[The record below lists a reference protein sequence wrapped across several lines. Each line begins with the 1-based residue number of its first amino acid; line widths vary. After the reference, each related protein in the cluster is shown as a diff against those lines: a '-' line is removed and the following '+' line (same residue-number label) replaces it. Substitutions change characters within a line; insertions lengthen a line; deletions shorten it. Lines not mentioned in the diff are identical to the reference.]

1 MRMLIR
7 TTTTTAA
14 LLLALAASPAAAQA
28 PFYQGKQIK
37 VLVGFPPGGG
47 TDLYGRVIADGL
59 ARHVEGKP
67 AVVVQNQPGAG
78 SVVAM
83 NNYAN
88 RVPRDGTTVLIGT
101 GQLLMRLLLGLDG
114 ARAKV
119 SDFQALVA
127 TPMGRITYAS
137 PATGIKSAQDVLKP
151 REPLVL
157 GVPEVISTIDA
168 VLGLTVLK
176 AKFRSVTGYPGKSDV
191 RLALLRNEINL
202 DSQATPI
209 FQQSV
214 RPTVKDGQAMPLFA
228 QGFMDGDRL
237 VRDPAA
243 PDVPSVAEVYREIHG
258 AGPSGPQWD
267 SYKAVARAIGNGGK
281 ILMIHSDAPPEARA
295 AVKQGIEAMIKDP
308 DYLKTA
314 EKVLEGYGF
323 NTGETLE
330 ANIAAIGKMDAASI
344 AWLQELLSRDFGMKF
359 R

>member
-1 MRMLIR
+1 MRMPFR
-7 TTTTTAA
+7 TAA
-14 LLLALAASPAAAQA
+14 AAFLVALSAGTAASET

-59 ARHVEGKP
+59 ARHVEGKSG
-67 AVVVQNQPGAG
+67 VIVQNMPGAG

-83 NNYAN
+83 NSYVN

-101 GQLLMRLLLGLDG
+101 GQLLVRLLLGLDG

-119 SDFQALVA
+119 SDFLALVA

-137 PATGIKSAQDVLKP
+137 PATGIKSTKDLLNP

-168 VLGLTVLK
+168 TLGLTVLK
-176 AKFRSVTGYPGKSDV
+176 ANFRSVTGYPGKSDV
-191 RLALLRNEINL
+191 RLALLRNEVNL

-209 FQQSV
+209 FEQSV
-214 RPTVKDGQAMPLFA
+214 RPSVKEGQATPLFA

-243 PDVPSVAEVYREIHG
+243 PDIPSVGEAYRLIHG
-258 AGPSGPQWD
+258 VDPSGPSWD
-267 SYKAVARAIGNGGK
+267 AYKAVARAIGNGGK
-281 ILMIHSDAPPEARA
+281 ILMIHSDAPPA
-295 AVKQGIEAMIKDP
+295 AHAAIKRGIDAMIKDP
-308 DYLKTA
+308 EYLKVA
-314 EKVLEGYGF
+314 ETVLEGYGF
-323 NTGETLE
+323 TAGADLE
-330 ANIAAIGKMDAASI
+330 ANIASIGKMDPASI
-344 AWLQELLSRDFGMKF
+344 TWLQELLTRDFNMKF